1 VFGGFM
7 VWDLIKSILVMVL
20 VVFAAYYVTKIVA
33 KTGNPL
39 RKNSRMKL
47 ISQIRLGKDSSIAMV
62 EIDDY
67 IYVLGVGSQRVE
79 LIEKLSVS
87 NFENFDEGPEKPDFA
102 EILKNQLLDRFRKP
116 K

>member
-1 VFGGFM
+1 
-7 VWDLIKSILVMVL
+7 
-20 VVFAAYYVTKIVA
+20 
-33 KTGNPL
+33 
-39 RKNSRMKL
+39 MKL

-87 NFENFDEGPEKPDFA
+87 NFENFDEG
-102 EILKNQLLDRFRKP
+102 RKSP
-116 K
+116 TLPRY